1 MKKIVFAILSLLAFT
16 ITSAQTI
23 SVEEYIT
30 TYKDIAIQEMKRAG
44 IPASVTLAQGI
55 LETENGNS
63 DLVKRSNNHF
73 GIKCKSNWTGA
84 SVFHDDDAL
93 GECFRKYD
101 KAEDSYRDHSDFL
114 RSSNRYAFLF
124 ALPTSDYK
132 GWAYGLK
139 KAGYATNPRY
149 PEILIKNIEDY
160 NLQQYDQ
167 QGASEDIVVAERK
180 PLASQETK
188 PVGEEKKPVFIS
200 EDKPVAGEKK
210 IVAEEKK
217 YVPEVKS
224 SVTIS
229 KINEMNTSVNLE
241 SIKAGKTLFNGLK
254 AVFVPKG
261 TSLLAIATE
270 FDISL
275 ATLMEYNDLKTDGL
289 LKYEQW
295 IFLERKLKQ
304 GNRDFYTA
312 ERGETLYGISQ
323 TNAIQLSSLV
333 EFNNMKEN
341 EVISKHGTKIR
352 LRPGSV
358 KQEGKRN
365 TSKIIIHEVQ
375 PKEGLYAIS
384 KIYNVPVEDIKQ
396 LNSLTMDELKVG
408 QQLIISK

>member
-1 MKKIVFAILSLLAFT
+1 MKKIVFAILSFLAFT

-23 SVEEYIT
+23 SVEEYII
-30 TYKDIAIQEMKRAG
+30 TYKDIAIQEMKRVG

-73 GIKCKSNWTGA
+73 GIKCKNNWTGA

-114 RSSNRYAFLF
+114 RGSNRYAFLF
-124 ALPTSDYK
+124 SLDPSDYK

-167 QGASEDIVVAERK
+167 SLISEDVIVADSKPVVAD
-180 PLASQETK
+180 TK
-188 PVGEEKKPVFIS
+188 PVAEEKKPVVIS
-200 EDKPVAGEKK
+200 ENSPGVEEKK
-210 IVAEEKK
+210 IVVEEKK
-217 YVPEVKS
+217 HATEVKS
-224 SVTIS
+224 TVNIS
-229 KINEMNTSVNLE
+229 KINEMNTSANLA

-261 TSLLAIATE
+261 TSLLAVATE

-275 ATLMEYNDLKTDGL
+275 AKLMEFNDLKTDGL

-295 IFLERKLKQ
+295 IFLEKKLKQ

-333 EFNNMKEN
+333 EFNNMTEN
-341 EVISKHGTKIR
+341 EVITKRGTKIR
-352 LRPGSV
+352 LRPGV
-358 KQEGKRN
+358 IKQAGKVAG
-365 TSKIIIHEVQ
+365 SKIIMHEVQ

-384 KIYNVPVEDIKQ
+384 KKYNITVEEIRE